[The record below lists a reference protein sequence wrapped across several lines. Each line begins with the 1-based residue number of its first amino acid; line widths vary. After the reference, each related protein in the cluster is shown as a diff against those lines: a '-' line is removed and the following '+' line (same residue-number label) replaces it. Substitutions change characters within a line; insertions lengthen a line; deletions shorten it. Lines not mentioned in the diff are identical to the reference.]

1 MKINMNEKTLKI
13 VMVAGGFVVGAG
25 TGSGLTLLIM
35 KKKKGP
41 MFHGMTYDQLK
52 YEHNKKRAERK
63 ARKQAEKEAKKD
75 EPVTEIVN
83 DGSIVSKAEHEP
95 VKKPEGKVEE
105 THVDI
110 PPLDSNTNDQLI
122 NVIKDEPHWLN
133 EEMFYSRDNK
143 YEKVTLEYY
152 MDDDTFALND
162 EQVLDILEFNGEQIA
177 NFFHAVNVSTIQYPE
192 VFVRN
197 DILKRD
203 YAIHFN
209 WDSYSSAVLGIDPEE
224 EAEPRADD
232 YYSYGDDDD
241 DYYSYDNDDDDEDDE
256 DEEEED
262 DEFDP
267 LMDDTDE
274 PGGDE

>member
-13 VMVAGGFVVGAG
+13 VLVAGGFVVGAG
-25 TGSGLTLLIM
+25 TGSGLTLLVM

-63 ARKQAEKEAKKD
+63 AKKQAEKEAKKD
-75 EPVTEIVN
+75 ESVTEIVN
-83 DGSIVSKAEHEP
+83 DGSIVSKAEPEP
-95 VKKPEGKVEE
+95 EKKPEGKVELVNE
-105 THVDI
+105 
-110 PPLDSNTNDQLI
+110 I
-122 NVIKDEPHWLN
+122 NDEPHWLN
-133 EEMFYSRDNK
+133 EEMYYSKDDN

-203 YAIHFN
+203 YDIHFN
-209 WDSYSSAVLGIDPEE
+209 WDSYSSAVLGLDPEE
-224 EAEPRADD
+224 EEVEPKTDD
-232 YYSYGDDDD
+232 I
-241 DYYSYDNDDDDEDDE
+241 SYDDDE
-256 DEEEED
+256 DEEDD

-267 LMDDTDE
+267 LIGDIDE

>member
-13 VMVAGGFVVGAG
+13 VLVAGGFVVGAG

-63 ARKQAEKEAKKD
+63 AKKQVEKEGKKD
-75 EPVTEIVN
+75 EPVIEIVN
-83 DGSIVSKAEHEP
+83 DGSIVSKTELEP
-95 VKKPEGKVEE
+95 EKNPEGKVEE
-105 THVDI
+105 KVPEKSVDI
-110 PPLDSNTNDQLI
+110 LP
-122 NVIKDEPHWLN
+122 DEPHWLN
-133 EEMFYSRDNK
+133 EEMYYSKDDN

-203 YAIHFN
+203 YDIHFN
-209 WDSYSSAVLGIDPEE
+209 WESYSSAVLGIDPEE
-224 EAEPRADD
+224 EVEPRTDD
-232 YYSYGDDDD
+232 ISY
-241 DYYSYDNDDDDEDDE
+241 DDDDEE
-256 DEEEED
+256 DEED

-267 LMDDTDE
+267 LIDDVDE

>member
-63 ARKQAEKEAKKD
+63 ARKQAEKDAKKD

-83 DGSIVSKAEHEP
+83 DGSIVSKTEP
-95 VKKPEGKVEE
+95 EPEKKPEGKVEE
-105 THVDI
+105 KVPSVIAYNEDG
-110 PPLDSNTNDQLI
+110 LE

-133 EEMFYSRDNK
+133 EEMFYSKDGN

-177 NFFHAVNVSTIQYPE
+177 NFFHAVNVSTVQYPE

-203 YAIHFN
+203 YDIHFN
-209 WDSYSSAVLGIDPEE
+209 WDSYSSAVLGLDPEE
-224 EAEPRADD
+224 EVEPRADD
-232 YYSYGDDDD
+232 ISY
-241 DYYSYDNDDDDEDDE
+241 DDDDEE
-256 DEEEED
+256 DEED

-267 LMDDTDE
+267 LIDDIDE

>member
-63 ARKQAEKEAKKD
+63 AKKQAEKEAKKN

-83 DGSIVSKAEHEP
+83 DGSIVSKTEPEP
-95 VKKPEGKVEE
+95 VKKPEEAEYIRYPKAGV
-105 THVDI
+105 VDAPAVI
-110 PPLDSNTNDQLI
+110 ADKADGLTNE
-122 NVIKDEPHWLN
+122 IKDEPHWLN
-133 EEMFYSRDNK
+133 EEMYYSKDDN

-203 YAIHFN
+203 YDIHFN

-224 EAEPRADD
+224 EVEPRVDD
-232 YYSYGDDDD
+232 ISY
-241 DYYSYDNDDDDEDDE
+241 DDDDEDE
-256 DEEEED
+256 YEED

-267 LMDDTDE
+267 LIGDIDE

>member
-41 MFHGMTYDQLK
+41 MFHGMTYEQLK

-63 ARKQAEKEAKKD
+63 AKKQAEKAEKA
-75 EPVTEIVN
+75 EPVTKIVAN
-83 DGSIVSKAEHEP
+83 PEDGIAVEP
-95 VKKPEGKVEE
+95 EKKPEGKVEE
-105 THVDI
+105 TV
-110 PPLDSNTNDQLI
+110 PEKPVELVNE
-122 NVIKDEPHWLN
+122 IKDEPHWLN
-133 EEMFYSRDNK
+133 EEMYYSKDDN

-203 YAIHFN
+203 YDIHFN
-209 WDSYSSAVLGIDPEE
+209 WDSYSSAVLGLDPEEE

-232 YYSYGDDDD
+232 YH
-241 DYYSYDNDDDDEDDE
+241 SYDNDDED
-256 DEEEED
+256 EED

-267 LMDDTDE
+267 LMDDIDE

>member
-13 VMVAGGFVVGAG
+13 VLVAGGFVVGAG

-63 ARKQAEKEAKKD
+63 AKKQAEKEAKKV
-75 EPVTEIVN
+75 EAPVETVN
-83 DGSIVSKAEHEP
+83 VFETASDPEKN
-95 VKKPEGKVEE
+95 PEGEVEE
-105 THVDI
+105 TV
-110 PPLDSNTNDQLI
+110 PEKPVELVNE
-122 NVIKDEPHWLN
+122 IKDEPHWLN
-133 EEMFYSRDNK
+133 EEMYYSKDDN

-152 MDDDTFALND
+152 MDDDTFTLND

-203 YAIHFN
+203 YDIHFN
-209 WDSYSSAVLGIDPEE
+209 FDSYSSAVLGLDPEE
-224 EAEPRADD
+224 EVEPSVNDI
-232 YYSYGDDDD
+232 SY
-241 DYYSYDNDDDDEDDE
+241 DDDED
-256 DEEEED
+256 EED

-267 LMDDTDE
+267 LMDDIDE

>member
-1 MKINMNEKTLKI
+1 
-13 VMVAGGFVVGAG
+13 
-25 TGSGLTLLIM
+25 
-35 KKKKGP
+35 

-63 ARKQAEKEAKKD
+63 AKKQAEKEVKKD
-75 EPVTEIVN
+75 EPVTEIV
-83 DGSIVSKAEHEP
+83 SKTEP
-95 VKKPEGKVEE
+95 EPEKKPEEAEYIRYPKAGV
-105 THVDI
+105 VDAPAVI
-110 PPLDSNTNDQLI
+110 ADKADGLTNEI
-122 NVIKDEPHWLN
+122 NDEPHWLN
-133 EEMFYSRDNK
+133 EEMYYSKDDN

-177 NFFHAVNVSTIQYPE
+177 NFFHAVNVNTIQYPE

-203 YAIHFN
+203 YDIHFN
-209 WDSYSSAVLGIDPEE
+209 WDSYSSAVLGLDPEE
-224 EAEPRADD
+224 VEPKTDD
-232 YYSYGDDDD
+232 ISY
-241 DYYSYDNDDDDEDDE
+241 DDDDEDEE
-256 DEEEED
+256 DD

-267 LMDDTDE
+267 LIGDIDE

>member
-63 ARKQAEKEAKKD
+63 AKKQAEKEAKKAEEVEKVEAPVETVS
-75 EPVTEIVN
+75 EP
-83 DGSIVSKAEHEP
+83 EP
-95 VKKPEGKVEE
+95 EPEKKPEVEIE
-105 THVDI
+105 KKGPVKRYDI
-110 PPLDSNTNDQLI
+110 LT
-122 NVIKDEPHWLN
+122 DEPHWLN
-133 EEMFYSRDNK
+133 EEMYYSKDDN

-203 YAIHFN
+203 YDIHFN
-209 WDSYSSAVLGIDPEE
+209 LDSYSSAVLGLDPEE
-224 EAEPRADD
+224 EVEPSADD
-232 YYSYGDDDD
+232 ISYDDD
-241 DYYSYDNDDDDEDDE
+241 

-262 DEFDP
+262 DDEFDP
-267 LMDDTDE
+267 LIGDIDE

>member
-13 VMVAGGFVVGAG
+13 VLVAGGFVVGAG

-63 ARKQAEKEAKKD
+63 ARKQAEKETKKD
-75 EPVTEIVN
+75 EPVMHIVN
-83 DGSIVSKAEHEP
+83 DGSVSIVKEP
-95 VKKPEGKVEE
+95 EPEKKPEWKVELVNE
-105 THVDI
+105 
-110 PPLDSNTNDQLI
+110 
-122 NVIKDEPHWLN
+122 IKDEPHWLN
-133 EEMFYSRDNK
+133 EEMYYSKDDN
-143 YEKVTLEYY
+143 YDKVTLEYY

-203 YAIHFN
+203 YGIHFN

-224 EAEPRADD
+224 EVEPRADD
-232 YYSYGDDDD
+232 I
-241 DYYSYDNDDDDEDDE
+241 SYDDDDDDEDK
-256 DEEEED
+256 ED

-267 LMDDTDE
+267 LIDDIDDIDE

>member
-13 VMVAGGFVVGAG
+13 VLVAGGFVVGAG

-41 MFHGMTYDQLK
+41 MFHGMTYEQLK

-63 ARKQAEKEAKKD
+63 AKKQAEKEAKKV
-75 EPVTEIVN
+75 EAPVETVN
-83 DGSIVSKAEHEP
+83 VFETAVDPE
-95 VKKPEGKVEE
+95 KKPEGKVEE
-105 THVDI
+105 TVSEK
-110 PPLDSNTNDQLI
+110 PVELVNE
-122 NVIKDEPHWLN
+122 IKDEPHWLN
-133 EEMFYSRDNK
+133 EEMYYSKDDN

-203 YAIHFN
+203 YDIHFN
-209 WDSYSSAVLGIDPEE
+209 WDSYSSAVLGLDPEE
-224 EAEPRADD
+224 EVEPKADD
-232 YYSYGDDDD
+232 ISY
-241 DYYSYDNDDDDEDDE
+241 DDDDED
-256 DEEEED
+256 EED

-267 LMDDTDE
+267 LMDDIDE

>member
-63 ARKQAEKEAKKD
+63 AKKQAKKD
-75 EPVTEIVN
+75 EPVMNIVN
-83 DGSIVSKAEHEP
+83 DGSISIVKEP
-95 VKKPEGKVEE
+95 EPEKNPEGKVEE
-105 THVDI
+105 KVPEKAVDI
-110 PPLDSNTNDQLI
+110 SSELV
-122 NVIKDEPHWLN
+122 NVINEEPHWLN
-133 EEMFYSRDNK
+133 EEMFYSKNGN

-203 YAIHFN
+203 YDIHFN

-224 EAEPRADD
+224 EVEPRADD
-232 YYSYGDDDD
+232 ISY
-241 DYYSYDNDDDDEDDE
+241 DDDDED
-256 DEEEED
+256 EED

-267 LMDDTDE
+267 LMDDIDE

>member
-13 VMVAGGFVVGAG
+13 VMVAGGFVIGAG

-52 YEHNKKRAERK
+52 YERNKKRAERK
-63 ARKQAEKEAKKD
+63 AKKQAEKEAKKD

-83 DGSIVSKAEHEP
+83 DGRIMSEP
-95 VKKPEGKVEE
+95 EPEPEKKPEGKVELVNE
-105 THVDI
+105 
-110 PPLDSNTNDQLI
+110 
-122 NVIKDEPHWLN
+122 IKDEPHWLN
-133 EEMFYSRDNK
+133 EEMYYSKDDN

-177 NFFHAVNVSTIQYPE
+177 NFFHAVNVNTIQYPE

-224 EAEPRADD
+224 DVEPRADD

-241 DYYSYDNDDDDEDDE
+241 

>member
-13 VMVAGGFVVGAG
+13 VMVACGFVVGAG

-52 YEHNKKRAERK
+52 YEHNKKRAEKK
-63 ARKQAEKEAKKD
+63 AKKQAEKETKKD
-75 EPVTEIVN
+75 EPVTEIV
-83 DGSIVSKAEHEP
+83 SEP
-95 VKKPEGKVEE
+95 EPEPEKKPEGKIEEKVPEKPVELVNE
-105 THVDI
+105 
-110 PPLDSNTNDQLI
+110 
-122 NVIKDEPHWLN
+122 IKDEPHWLN
-133 EEMFYSRDNK
+133 EEMYYSKDDN

-203 YAIHFN
+203 YDIHFN
-209 WDSYSSAVLGIDPEE
+209 WDSYSSAVLGIDPYDKE
-224 EAEPRADD
+224 DNWNND
-232 YYSYGDDDD
+232 VSY
-241 DYYSYDNDDDDEDDE
+241 DDDDEEDE
-256 DEEEED
+256 DEED

-267 LMDDTDE
+267 LMDDIDE

>member
-13 VMVAGGFVVGAG
+13 VLVAGGFVVGAG

-63 ARKQAEKEAKKD
+63 ARKQAEKEAKND
-75 EPVTEIVN
+75 EPVTKIVN
-83 DGSIVSKAEHEP
+83 DGSIVSEQEP
-95 VKKPEGKVEE
+95 EKNPEGKVEE

-133 EEMFYSRDNK
+133 EEMFYSRDNN

-177 NFFHAVNVSTIQYPE
+177 NFFHAVNVNTIQYPE

-224 EAEPRADD
+224 EVEPRADD
-232 YYSYGDDDD
+232 YYSFDN
-241 DYYSYDNDDDDEDDE
+241 DNDDED
-256 DEEEED
+256 EED

-267 LMDDTDE
+267 LIDDIDE

>member
-13 VMVAGGFVVGAG
+13 VLVAGGFVVGAG

-41 MFHGMTYDQLK
+41 MFRGMTYAQLK

-63 ARKQAEKEAKKD
+63 AKKQAEKEAKND

-83 DGSIVSKAEHEP
+83 DGSISIVSEPGSERKPEWKAEEKNP
-95 VKKPEGKVEE
+95 EKP
-105 THVDI
+105 VDI
-110 PPLDSNTNDQLI
+110 SNGLE

-133 EEMFYSRDNK
+133 EEMYYSKDDN

-162 EQVLDILEFNGEQIA
+162 EQVLDILEFNGEEIA

-203 YAIHFN
+203 YDIHFN
-209 WDSYSSAVLGIDPEE
+209 WDSYSSAVLGLDPEE
-224 EAEPRADD
+224 EVEHRADD
-232 YYSYGDDDD
+232 ISY
-241 DYYSYDNDDDDEDDE
+241 DDDDED
-256 DEEEED
+256 EED

-267 LMDDTDE
+267 LIGDIDE

>member
-13 VMVAGGFVVGAG
+13 VLVAGGFVVGAG

-63 ARKQAEKEAKKD
+63 AKKQAEKEVKKD

-83 DGSIVSKAEHEP
+83 DGSIVSKTEPEP

-105 THVDI
+105 NVPEKPVDI
-110 PPLDSNTNDQLI
+110 PSGLNNEI
-122 NVIKDEPHWLN
+122 NDEPHWLN
-133 EEMFYSRDNK
+133 EEMYYSKDGN

-203 YAIHFN
+203 YDIHFN

-224 EAEPRADD
+224 EVEPRADD
-232 YYSYGDDDD
+232 ISYDDD
-241 DYYSYDNDDDDEDDE
+241 

-267 LMDDTDE
+267 LIGDIDE

>member
-52 YEHNKKRAERK
+52 FEHNKKRAERK
-63 ARKQAEKEAKKD
+63 AKKQAEKEAKKVEAPVETVNVVETVS
-75 EPVTEIVN
+75 EPEL
-83 DGSIVSKAEHEP
+83 EP
-95 VKKPEGKVEE
+95 EKKPEGKVEE
-105 THVDI
+105 KVPEKTVDI
-110 PPLDSNTNDQLI
+110 LP
-122 NVIKDEPHWLN
+122 DEPHWLN
-133 EEMFYSRDNK
+133 EEMYYSKDDN

-203 YAIHFN
+203 YDIHFN
-209 WDSYSSAVLGIDPEE
+209 WDSYSSAVLGLDPEE
-224 EAEPRADD
+224 EVEPRADD
-232 YYSYGDDDD
+232 YYSYG
-241 DYYSYDNDDDDEDDE
+241 NDDED
-256 DEEEED
+256 EED

-267 LMDDTDE
+267 LMDDIDE

>member
-63 ARKQAEKEAKKD
+63 AKKQAEKEVKNVPENKEVEAPV

-83 DGSIVSKAEHEP
+83 DGRIVSEP
-95 VKKPEGKVEE
+95 EPEPEKKPEGEVELVNE
-105 THVDI
+105 
-110 PPLDSNTNDQLI
+110 
-122 NVIKDEPHWLN
+122 IKDEPHWLN
-133 EEMFYSRDNK
+133 EEMYYSKDGN

-203 YAIHFN
+203 YDIHFN
-209 WDSYSSAVLGIDPEE
+209 WDSYSSAVLGLDPEE

-232 YYSYGDDDD
+232 YYSY
-241 DYYSYDNDDDDEDDE
+241 DNDDDDED
-256 DEEEED
+256 EED

-267 LMDDTDE
+267 LMDDIDE

>member
-35 KKKKGP
+35 KKKKGS

-83 DGSIVSKAEHEP
+83 DGSISIVSEP
-95 VKKPEGKVEE
+95 EPEPEKKPEGEVELANE
-105 THVDI
+105 
-110 PPLDSNTNDQLI
+110 
-122 NVIKDEPHWLN
+122 IKDEPHWLN
-133 EEMFYSRDNK
+133 EEMYYSKDDN

-224 EAEPRADD
+224 DVEPRADD
-232 YYSYGDDDD
+232 YYSYGDDG
-241 DYYSYDNDDDDEDDE
+241 DDE

>member
-63 ARKQAEKEAKKD
+63 AKKQAEKEAKKD

-83 DGSIVSKAEHEP
+83 DGSIVSKTEP
-95 VKKPEGKVEE
+95 EPEKKPEVKVDPSE
-105 THVDI
+105 
-110 PPLDSNTNDQLI
+110 LN
-122 NVIKDEPHWLN
+122 NVINDEPHWLN
-133 EEMFYSRDNK
+133 EEMYYSKDGN

-203 YAIHFN
+203 YDIHFN
-209 WDSYSSAVLGIDPEE
+209 WDSYSSAVLGLDPEE
-224 EAEPRADD
+224 EVEPKTDD
-232 YYSYGDDDD
+232 ISY
-241 DYYSYDNDDDDEDDE
+241 DDDDED
-256 DEEEED
+256 EED

-267 LMDDTDE
+267 LIGDIDE

>member
-13 VMVAGGFVVGAG
+13 VLVAGGFVVGAG

-63 ARKQAEKEAKKD
+63 AKKQAEKEAKKD
-75 EPVTEIVN
+75 EPVTKIVN
-83 DGSIVSKAEHEP
+83 DGSISIVSEPGSERKPEWKAEEKAP
-95 VKKPEGKVEE
+95 EKP
-105 THVDI
+105 VDI
-110 PPLDSNTNDQLI
+110 PSGLTNEI
-122 NVIKDEPHWLN
+122 NEEPHWLN
-133 EEMFYSRDNK
+133 EEMYYSKDDN

-203 YAIHFN
+203 YDIHFN

-224 EAEPRADD
+224 EVEPRADD
-232 YYSYGDDDD
+232 ISY
-241 DYYSYDNDDDDEDDE
+241 DDDDEE
-256 DEEEED
+256 DEED

-267 LMDDTDE
+267 LIDDIDE

>member
-13 VMVAGGFVVGAG
+13 VLVAGGFVVGAG
-25 TGSGLTLLIM
+25 TGSGLTLLIL

-41 MFHGMTYDQLK
+41 MFHGMTYEQLK

-63 ARKQAEKEAKKD
+63 AKKQAEKEAKKVEVPVETVSEL
-75 EPVTEIVN
+75 EPKPE
-83 DGSIVSKAEHEP
+83 
-95 VKKPEGKVEE
+95 KKPEGKVEE
-105 THVDI
+105 KVPEKRYDI
-110 PPLDSNTNDQLI
+110 LT
-122 NVIKDEPHWLN
+122 DEPHWLN
-133 EEMFYSRDNK
+133 EEMYYSKDDN

-203 YAIHFN
+203 YDIHFN

-224 EAEPRADD
+224 EVEPRADD
-232 YYSYGDDDD
+232 YYSYGDDD
-241 DYYSYDNDDDDEDDE
+241 NDDDDED
-256 DEEEED
+256 EED

-267 LMDDTDE
+267 LIDDIDE